1 MVTATGRGFSVIEL
15 LAALAIFGL
24 LTAIALPGWNRLQL
38 SFHLS
43 SSARL
48 VHSELQSLRI
58 RSATDNASF
67 RLAYA
72 AGATNIELQR
82 DGQTWAVKP
91 LPTGV
96 SITKAGSIAF
106 SPRGTASANRVRL
119 SSREGSCQQVV
130 VSATGRVRTCK
141 AACGS
146 DC

>member
-1 MVTATGRGFSVIEL
+1 MVFATGRGFSVIEL
-15 LAALAIFGL
+15 IAALAIVGL
-24 LTAIALPGWNRLQL
+24 LSVIALPGWNRLQH

-58 RSATDNASF
+58 RSAAENASF

-72 AGATNIELQR
+72 AGATKIEMQR
-82 DGQTWAVKP
+82 DGKTWAVKP

-96 SITKAGSIAF
+96 SVTKAGSIAF

-119 SSREGSCQQVV
+119 SSLEGSCQQVV

>member
-1 MVTATGRGFSVIEL
+1 MVFATGRGFSVIEL
-15 LAALAIFGL
+15 IAALAIVGL
-24 LTAIALPGWNRLQL
+24 LSVIALPGWNRLQL
-38 SFHLS
+38 SFRLS
-43 SSARL
+43 SSTRL

-58 RSATDNASF
+58 RSAAENASF

-72 AGATNIELQR
+72 AGATNIEMQR
-82 DGQTWAVKP
+82 DGKTWAVKP

-96 SITKAGSIAF
+96 SVTKAGSIAF

-119 SSREGSCQQVV
+119 SSLEGSCQQVV